1 MFGKLL
7 KLIIFSRFSKWGLAI
22 MVAVT
27 IFFLVM
33 SLLPL
38 AISGIQSAVP
48 SYYSVIYITAFYILF
63 SYISGFTLMKADLDY
78 LFTLPIDR
86 KRLGIALY
94 ISNLI
99 IYLIFI
105 SYLSSFSYNL
115 GALYISPILGI
126 SLVSLNLALQEIRTS
141 YKVLVLA
148 AIALWFLSPLLGFEY
163 SPTSSIFGHFY
174 ESLSVTLPYTALLT
188 LLSIRKAGNYDQ
200 ILMKRV
206 SRTSGVESHSISFN
220 TSNLLRAI
228 LQLKLTYFPL
238 VGRASF
244 YTASGSY
251 SMRIIRMSRVVIA
264 TSALGAV
271 YFIGFRYALAI
282 FGSASNAGLTVA
294 VTYIALFSILLVGM
308 SNLMSE
314 RLWLTVP
321 SVGYKFFRYVIIASG
336 VQSFIISLPFGI
348 ASLILSIWNPLF
360 LNAGISL
367 LFYSPLSCMLS
378 TYLLAMVMPVQL
390 RDEFNPINVE
400 IRGRSFLVGIIFGGT
415 YVPIVLMIF
424 APLFIVGIVIILLAL
439 IITYLLRDKMIFK
452 VINIMTEAGYV

>member
-251 SMRIIRMSRVVIA
+251 SMRIMRMSRVVIA

-348 ASLILSIWNPLF
+348 ASLILAIWNPLF
-360 LNAGISL
+360 LNAGSSL
-367 LFYSPLSCMLS
+367 L
-378 TYLLAMVMPVQL
+378 
-390 RDEFNPINVE
+390 
-400 IRGRSFLVGIIFGGT
+400 
-415 YVPIVLMIF
+415 
-424 APLFIVGIVIILLAL
+424 
-439 IITYLLRDKMIFK
+439 
-452 VINIMTEAGYV
+452 